1 MALKGDRNYN
11 DGVDISFFMNETAER
26 GIVVVHDDS
35 VGSGSGAAMDQA
47 TAAVKKP
54 DVANGSG
61 ERPFGVL
68 LCDVVNYDLTR
79 QHINWH
85 KDEVQV
91 GGKVPVV
98 RHGVVVTNM
107 IESGVTPQPGAA
119 AYFTTDGELNSTST
133 NSTRI
138 GTWLS
143 TKDADGYAKLEVNMG

>member
-1 MALKGDRNYN
+1 MALKGDRNYS
-11 DGVDISFFMNETAER
+11 DGTRIDFFMNETAER
-26 GIVVVHDDS
+26 GIVVVADDS
-35 VGSGSGAAMDQA
+35 AGSGSGAAMDQA
-47 TAAVKKP
+47 TAVVKKP

-61 ERPFGVL
+61 ERPYGL
-68 LCDVVNYDLTR
+68 LLNDVVNLDLTR
-79 QHINWH
+79 QHLNVY

-91 GGKVPVV
+91 GGKVTVL

-107 IESGVTPQPGAA
+107 IESGVTPQPLTA

-143 TKDADGYAKLEVNMG
+143 TKDADGYAKLEVNMA